1 MHEQK
6 TELTFSE
13 KLERNQFMLF
23 FFLRTRI
30 FMKVFYSH
38 KYKEAVI
45 FPSRCWNGAIEL
57 EESDFH
63 VHTPLTC
70 TWDLNRRTLRTKVMW
85 ATRTELTWSSIG
97 GDREGCHCGG
107 PGWGGSY
114 SQVVLGHC
122 LSPHPLSTSNFS
134 LHTIFRPLLQ
144 PVRFD
149 TSSTLKTWGL

>member
-13 KLERNQFMLF
+13 KLERNRFMLF
-23 FFLRTRI
+23 SLSKNKNFYESFFIHINIKKL
-30 FMKVFYSH
+30 
-38 KYKEAVI
+38 
-45 FPSRCWNGAIEL
+45 FPSRYWNGAIEL
-57 EESDFH
+57 EESDFL